1 MSSSEPPADTLAEG
15 TTLGRYQIRRLIGQ
29 GGMGCVYEAVH
40 RDLKKRVA
48 IKTLLPALAAN
59 AEVKERFFREG
70 EAASRIR
77 HPHVVDVTDVGAEG
91 AVIYLVMEF
100 LQGEDLSALIRRE
113 GPLSVE
119 RTADIM
125 LPVMAAIVTAHDQGV
140 VHRDLKPENIFLSAE
155 YGSIQPKVL
164 DFGISKVLDDARHA
178 LTGTAVTLGTAYYL
192 PPEQLRGSRQ
202 ADARGDQYALG
213 AILYE
218 CLTGR
223 RAFNGDSL
231 YAVLKA
237 VGDGAFTPLE
247 QLRPDLP
254 PTLLGAVARAM
265 RSDPAARFASVRQL
279 GEVLLVLASPSMRL
293 LWQAFFTGVAAVS
306 TQTLPAPPLATGASP
321 AGWKASSAEEDIDA
335 MLGRSRVRSRLP
347 LLAALA
353 VVAVIAIVVA
363 AMRHEAKTDDARTA
377 TAPAS
382 PPATAAEEKSIPAA
396 ATAAV
401 PAPPP
406 KTPPAPA
413 PAPVA
418 PPAPMPPPTAAA
430 PPAPEDLPPVA
441 PADTPP
447 PAPTAAPVA
456 TTPAT
461 PSPSPTTA
469 SPSRTR
475 RVVRNEPAKPSPP
488 PVETRP
494 APRPGR
500 SRPNG
505 AALPNNAPI
514 VE

>member
-1 MSSSEPPADTLAEG
+1 LSSSEPPADTLAEG

-29 GGMGCVYEAVH
+29 GGMGCVYEAIH

-59 AEVKERFFREG
+59 AEAKERFFREG

-91 AVIYLVMEF
+91 AIIYLVMEF

-223 RAFNGDSL
+223 RAFDGDSL

-237 VGDGAFTPLE
+237 VGDGAFTPLQE
-247 QLRPDLP
+247 IRPDLP
-254 PTLLGAVARAM
+254 PALLGAVTKAM
-265 RSDPAARFASVRQL
+265 RIDPATN
-279 GEVLLVLASPSMRL
+279 PSMRL
-293 LWQAFFTGVAAVS
+293 LWQAFFAGAPVLS
-306 TQTLPAPPLATGASP
+306 TQTLPAPPLTTGASRSGSR
-321 AGWKASSAEEDIDA
+321 AGSGSARVASAGAGTAASSSEDINA
-335 MLGRSRVRSRLP
+335 LLGRSRVRSRLP

-363 AMRHEAKTDDARTA
+363 AMRHEAKTDNDAQTA
-377 TAPAS
+377 AAPAS
-382 PPATAAEEKSIPAA
+382 APAAAPDEKPIAATATSA
-396 ATAAV
+396 ATAA
-401 PAPPP
+401 PATPA
-406 KTPPAPA
+406 KTAPAPA
-413 PAPVA
+413 PAPA
-418 PPAPMPPPTAAA
+418 PTPAPAAAA

-441 PADTPP
+441 PADTMP
-447 PAPTAAPVA
+447 PATTAAPVV

-461 PSPSPTTA
+461 PPPPPTTA

-475 RVVRNEPAKPSPP
+475 RVVRNEPVKPQAP

-494 APRPGR
+494 APKPGR
-500 SRPNG
+500 SRPSG

>member
-1 MSSSEPPADTLAEG
+1 
-15 TTLGRYQIRRLIGQ
+15 
-29 GGMGCVYEAVH
+29 MGCVYEAVH

-59 AEVKERFFREG
+59 AEARERFFREG

-223 RAFNGDSL
+223 RAFDGDSL

-254 PTLLGAVARAM
+254 PALLGVVSRAM
-265 RSDPAARFASVRQL
+265 RIDPAARFASVRQL
-279 GEVLLVLASPSMRL
+279 GEVLLVLANPSMRL

-306 TQTLPAPPLATGASP
+306 TQTLPAPPLAGASP
-321 AGWKASSAEEDIDA
+321 AGWKASSSEDIDA
-335 MLGRSRVRSRLP
+335 MLGRSRARSRLP
-347 LLAALA
+347 LIAALA

-382 PPATAAEEKSIPAA
+382 APAAAAEEKSIPAA
-396 ATAAV
+396 ATSAV
-401 PAPPP
+401 PAAPP
-406 KTPPAPA
+406 KTPPAPPPA
-413 PAPVA
+413 PAPA
-418 PPAPMPPPTAAA
+418 SPPPPTAA
-430 PPAPEDLPPVA
+430 APEDLPPVA

-447 PAPTAAPVA
+447 PVA

-461 PSPSPTTA
+461 PPPSPPPPPPPTTA

-475 RVVRNEPAKPSPP
+475 RVVRNEPVKPPAP
-488 PVETRP
+488 PVETRV
-494 APRPGR
+494 APKPGR
-500 SRPNG
+500 SRPGG